1 MSTSPTHGPA
11 APAPTATVI
20 SYAQRI
26 TRKGLVLG
34 GIFMA
39 MGVLFVVLAVIITA
53 GLNGNDPQP
62 VGLVALLF
70 ATIGYSG
77 LKLFRSALALRPQS
91 VSIDDTGLW
100 LRNSAGQNVIRW
112 DNLAGVAVH
121 WSENDRNVRQYSIEL
136 CPSGPIDRDDPVL
149 WGLVRDDEPLT
160 PGLPRLRYRFVTSG
174 EYARYRGPLV
184 EAIRNYAPHLWLG
197 ETQREPGHCGSPD
210 YDGHRERTAGT
221 VR

>member
-1 MSTSPTHGPA
+1 MSTSPTYG
-11 APAPTATVI
+11 PAPTATVI
-20 SYAQRI
+20 HYAQRVARQGFVI
-26 TRKGLVLG
+26 G
-34 GIFMA
+34 GTFMV
-39 MGVLFVVLAVIITA
+39 MGALFVVLAVIVTA

-77 LKLFRSALALRPQS
+77 FKIFRSALTLRPQAVS
-91 VSIDDTGLW
+91 VDETGLW

-112 DNLAGVAVH
+112 DSLAAVAVH
-121 WSENDRNVRQYSIEL
+121 WSENDRRARQYSIEL

-149 WGLVRDDEPLT
+149 WGLVRDEDPIR
-160 PGLPRLRYRFVTSG
+160 PGLPHLRYRFATSG
-174 EYARYRGPLV
+174 AYASCREPLV
-184 EAIRNYAPHLWLG
+184 AAIRRYAPHLWLG

-210 YDGHRERTAGT
+210 FEGHRERTAGS